1 MSIMADNITPPEVE
15 ELSSVL
21 HKTPPQVSVEQHF
34 HVTGIPL
41 PFHHN
46 DIPASLHPSV
56 PSPRPTP
63 TRRGSFHFNRELA
76 KTHPLTF
83 LVAEDNI
90 INRKLLVNMLTKLGY
105 DPETQIY
112 EAYDGADAVAQIRT
126 ASQVSPSNGER
137 KKGPV
142 DVILMDLVC
151 TCDLVYARRYI
162 ANIYI
167 AVDASYGRL

>member
-1 MSIMADNITPPEVE
+1 MANNITPPQVE
-15 ELSSVL
+15 ERSSTL
-21 HKTPPQVSVEQHF
+21 DNTLPQRTVEQQLHA
-34 HVTGIPL
+34 TGVPL

-46 DIPASLHPSV
+46 DIPISSRLSV
-56 PSPRPTP
+56 PNPPRESPKSPL
-63 TRRGSFHFNRELA
+63 RRSSFHFDRELA

-90 INRKLLVNMLTKLGY
+90 INRKLLVNMLKKLGY

-112 EAYDGADAVAQIRT
+112 EAYDGADAVAQIQT
-126 ASQVSPSNGER
+126 ASQVSPPDGAR

-151 TCDLVYARRYI
+151 IYSYVLVVRC
-162 ANIYI
+162 
-167 AVDASYGRL
+167 